1 MKFTI
6 TLEFKAS
13 NEEKAMQTAEVLQR
27 LLQDVPEE
35 KIGEL
40 HKLLRERPKVITEL
54 LDKLN
59 SPLIQKLFG

>member
-6 TLEFKAS
+6 TLEFHAS
-13 NEEKAMQTAEVLQR
+13 NEQKAMQAAEVLQR

-40 HKLLRERPKVITEL
+40 HKLLKEKPKLISEL
-54 LDKLN
+54 LGKLN
-59 SPLIQKLFG
+59 SPLIKKLFG

>member
-13 NEEKAMQTAEVLQR
+13 NEEKALQTAEVLQR

-35 KIGEL
+35 KITEL
-40 HKLLRERPKVITEL
+40 HKLLKEKPKIISEL